1 MQWGG
6 VRQGAG
12 TEEVRKGELGGG
24 LGWARR
30 GGQRA
35 MQSSPGGPGDRCLPL
50 LALNTCVNESGSRF
64 LPTWTIQTSF
74 YFRVSPFLSC
84 LANSMSGQTCGP
96 NALVSWLQSAG
107 PWSAAVTACG
117 HEHIQPGSW
126 LLARRVGVSWASRDR
141 RGQPLGCTGE
151 PGSHRMC
158 GKEGQVA
165 GVSPGVIE
173 MRRKG

>member
-50 LALNTCVNESGSRF
+50 LALNTCVKSLVLAFSPPGQSRH
-64 LPTWTIQTSF
+64 PSTS
-74 YFRVSPFLSC
+74 VCPLSSH
-84 LANSMSGQTCGP
+84 A
-96 NALVSWLQSAG
+96 WL
-107 PWSAAVTACG
+107 TAC
-117 HEHIQPGSW
+117 Q
-126 LLARRVGVSWASRDR
+126 ARPAVLTLW
-141 RGQPLGCTGE
+141 
-151 PGSHRMC
+151 
-158 GKEGQVA
+158 
-165 GVSPGVIE
+165 
-173 MRRKG
+173 